1 MINKS
6 RIDGDGNIVIQDSN
20 NSTITINANNPEE
33 IRKFFIEFQNQ
44 LQDLPFEI
52 LELMESKNTNK
63 IEIDNDANIYLS
75 FNLLTSGY
83 GDMEYALGVKITNL
97 TKEIRFFNSPFF
109 KTSEIIENEMD
120 TFVMTDAIQGARFPK
135 RLEYGEVVSE
145 TYRIKLGITEILDKV
160 LAKDKD
166 AYVQAI
172 SSTTLGEVYKSN
184 KYSLAK
190 LKRQLIK

>member
-6 RIDGDGNIVIQDSN
+6 SIDGDGNIVIQDSN

-33 IRKFFIEFQNQ
+33 IRKFLIEFQNQ
-44 LQDLPFEI
+44 IQDLPFEI

-83 GDMEYALGVKITNL
+83 GDMEYALGVTITNL

-109 KTSEIIENEMD
+109 KTSETIENDLD
-120 TFVMTDAIQGARFPK
+120 TFVMTDAIQGANFPK

-145 TYRIKLGITEILDKV
+145 SYRIKLGITEILDKV
-160 LAKDKD
+160 LAKNED

-184 KYSLAK
+184 KYSLSK
-190 LKRQLIK
+190 LRQQLIK